1 MKAMMRKSEQGMATL
16 FTSIMILV
24 LLTGILGYL
33 NRGLFIEQKS
43 ISNQTWN
50 LQAKQAAEA
59 GIGYF
64 IANIQRDKT
73 IYLDSNNVMLTA
85 KNSALDANGNI
96 IFAENKVLGSVSA
109 LGRAS
114 AFYFQVYQIDSKTL
128 RIASTGFADCSA
140 PSGTFANWSNTCS
153 AKVVI
158 TQDLNLA
165 AVGLENSLTVKGR
178 VDVWGAVDVSM
189 RADAPLKGVTLNTGS
204 TATGAPAQ
212 FRNEKQGWADD
223 SKKNDSTLAS
233 TSNGDLFYSVFGQ
246 QPSQYLDPSKFTRY
260 QTSGGQTTAAYDNST
275 YRRLSVAEFLA
286 ECQNKNSE
294 LRRPY
299 KPKSYS
305 PTYVAGPDASF
316 TKTPR
321 GAVYWIDPSLDAGS
335 GGQINLTAGQ
345 NCIAGYSQTLTT
357 DNGTD
362 ALPGSPG
369 APVPALSNS
378 DFIPLAA
385 GDPAIGNA
393 ALAAGYS
400 YNRGVTLIFDG
411 NLTLPAKSR
420 LLTYGA
426 SYIRGN
432 LNFTGAMQI
441 NGAGIVEG
449 DLIGNGSFA
458 TKTEL
463 RHLQGLNILS
473 NFSVSRQ
480 AGRWRDYVQ

>member
-1 MKAMMRKSEQGMATL
+1 MRQSEQGMATL
-16 FTSIMILV
+16 FTSIMIL
-24 LLTGILGYL
+24 LLATGILGYL

-50 LQAKQAAEA
+50 IQARHAAEA
-59 GIGYF
+59 GIEFF
-64 IANIQRDKT
+64 IVDIQR
-73 IYLDSNNVMLTA
+73 
-85 KNSALDANGNI
+85 NSSQYLDANNVILPARNAAIDSRGNLV
-96 IFAENKVLGSVSA
+96 FSEAKVIGSLNSF
-109 LGRAS
+109 GRAS
-114 AFYFQVYQIDSKTL
+114 AYFFQVYQIDNRTL
-128 RIASTGFADCSA
+128 RIASTGFADCPA
-140 PSGTFANWSNTCS
+140 LTGTFTNWSSLCS
-153 AKVVI
+153 AKTVL

-165 AVGLENSLTVKGR
+165 AVGLANSLTVKGR

-189 RADAPLKGVTLNTGS
+189 LADAPLTGVTLNSGS
-204 TATGAPAQ
+204 TATGAPSQ
-212 FRNEKQGWADD
+212 FRNGKNGWADD
-223 SKKNDSTLAS
+223 SKKSDSTLAS
-233 TSNGDLFYSVFGQ
+233 TSSGDLFYSVFGQ
-246 QPSQYLDPSKFTRY
+246 QPSQYLDTSKFTRY

-275 YRRLSVAEFLA
+275 YRRLSVAEFNA

-299 KPKSYS
+299 KPKSYT

-316 TKTPR
+316 SKTPR

-345 NCIAGYSQTLTT
+345 NCVAGYSQTLTT
-357 DNGTD
+357 DNGT
-362 ALPGSPG
+362 G
-369 APVPALSNS
+369 AMAGPPNVAAMSGS

-393 ALAAGYS
+393 ALAASYS
-400 YNRGVTLIFDG
+400 YNRGVTLVFDG
-411 NLTLPAKSR
+411 NLTLPSKSR

-426 SYIRGN
+426 SYVRGN
-432 LNFTGAMQI
+432 LNFTGAMQF
-441 NGAGIVEG
+441 NGAGIVDG
-449 DLIGNGSFA
+449 DLIGTGSFA

-463 RHLQGLNILS
+463 RHLQGLSVLA

>member
-1 MKAMMRKSEQGMATL
+1 MRKYQQGMATL

-24 LLTGILGYL
+24 LLTGVLGYL

-73 IYLDSNNVMLTA
+73 VYLDSSNVMLA
-85 KNSALDANGNI
+85 AQQSAIDGKGNLV
-96 IFAENKVLGSVSA
+96 FAENKVIGSLTA

-114 AFYFQVYQIDSKTL
+114 AFYFQVRQIDSKTL
-128 RIASTGFADCSA
+128 RIASTGFADCSS

-153 AKVVI
+153 ARVVI

-189 RADAPLKGVTLNTGS
+189 RSDAPLKGVTLNTGS

-223 SKKNDSTLAS
+223 SKKSDSTLAS
-233 TSNGDLFYSVFGQ
+233 TSRNDLFYSVFGQ
-246 QPSQYLDPSKFTRY
+246 QPSQYLDTSKFTRY

-275 YRRLSVAEFLA
+275 YRRLSVAEFNA

-305 PTYVAGPDASF
+305 PTYAAGPDASF
-316 TKTPR
+316 SKTPR
-321 GAVYWIDPSLDAGS
+321 GAVYWIDPSLDSGS

-345 NCIAGYSQTLTT
+345 NCVAGYSQTLTT
-357 DNGTD
+357 DNGTG
-362 ALPGSPG
+362 ALPGPPNVAAMS
-369 APVPALSNS
+369 AS

-393 ALAAGYS
+393 ALTAGYS

-411 NLTLPAKSR
+411 NLTLPSKSR

-426 SYIRGN
+426 SHVRGN

-449 DLIGNGSFA
+449 DIIGNGSFA

>member
-1 MKAMMRKSEQGMATL
+1 MRKSEQGMATL
-16 FTSIMILV
+16 FTTIMILV
-24 LLTGILGYL
+24 VLTGVLGYL

-73 IYLDSNNVMLTA
+73 QFLDSNNVMLAT
-85 KNSALDANGNI
+85 KNSAIDTKGNV
-96 IFAENKVLGSVSA
+96 IFAENRVIGSVNA

-140 PSGTFANWSNTCS
+140 PSGTFANWSNNCS
-153 AKVVI
+153 ARVVI

-178 VDVWGAVDVSM
+178 VDIFGSVDVSM
-189 RADAPLKGVTLNTGS
+189 LADAPLKGVSLNAGGTVNPPTLYLNG
-204 TATGAPAQ
+204 
-212 FRNEKQGWADD
+212 KKGWADD
-223 SKKNDSTLAS
+223 SKKSDSTLAS
-233 TSNGDLFYSVFGQ
+233 TSSGDLFYSVFGQ
-246 QPSQYLDPSKFTRY
+246 QPSQYLDVSKFTLY
-260 QTSGGQTTAAYDNST
+260 QTSGGQTTAEYDNST

-299 KPKSYS
+299 KPKSYT

-316 TKTPR
+316 SKTPR

-345 NCIAGYSQTLTT
+345 NCVAGYSQTLTT
-357 DNGTD
+357 DNGTG
-362 ALPGSPG
+362 ALSGSPG
-369 APVPALSNS
+369 VSAMSS
-378 DFIPLAA
+378 TDFIPLAA

-393 ALAAGYS
+393 TLAAGYS

-411 NLTLPAKSR
+411 NVTLPSKSR

-426 SYIRGN
+426 TYVRGN
-432 LNFTGAMQI
+432 LNYTGAMQI

-449 DLIGNGSFA
+449 DIIGNGSFA

-473 NFSVSRQ
+473 NFSVSRH

>member
-1 MKAMMRKSEQGMATL
+1 MTRQSELGMATL
-16 FTSIMILV
+16 FTSIMIL
-24 LLTGILGYL
+24 LLATGILGYL

-43 ISNQTWN
+43 ITNQTWN
-50 LQAKQAAEA
+50 LQARHAAEA
-59 GIGYF
+59 GIGFF
-64 IANIQRDKT
+64 IADIQRDKT
-73 IYLDSNNVMLTA
+73 LYLDSTNVILPA
-85 KNSALDANGNI
+85 SNSALDIKGNL
-96 IFAENKVLGSVSA
+96 IFAEDKVIGSLNA

-114 AFYFQVYQIDSKTL
+114 AYFFQVYQIDSKTL
-128 RIASTGFADCSA
+128 RIASTGFADCPA
-140 PSGTFANWSNTCS
+140 LSGNFANWSNLCS
-153 AKVVI
+153 AKTVL

-165 AVGLENSLTVKGR
+165 AVGLANSLTVKGR

-189 RADAPLKGVTLNTGS
+189 LANAPLTGVSLNTGS
-204 TATGAPAQ
+204 TATGAPSQ

-223 SKKNDSTLAS
+223 SKKSDSTLAG
-233 TSNGDLFYSVFGQ
+233 TSSGDLFYSVFGQ
-246 QPSQYLDPSKFTRY
+246 QPSQYLDVSKFTRY

-275 YRRLSVAEFLA
+275 YRRLSVAEFNA

-299 KPKSYS
+299 KPKAYT
-305 PTYVAGPDASF
+305 PTYTVGPDASF

-321 GAVYWIDPSLDAGS
+321 GAVYWIDPSLDGTPGA
-335 GGQINLTAGQ
+335 IALTAGQ
-345 NCIAGYSQTLTT
+345 NCVAGYSQTLTT
-357 DNGTD
+357 DNGT
-362 ALPGSPG
+362 G
-369 APVPALSNS
+369 AMTGPPNVPAMSSS

-393 ALAAGYS
+393 TLAAGYS

-411 NLTLPAKSR
+411 NLTLPSKSR

-426 SYIRGN
+426 TYVRGN

-441 NGAGIVEG
+441 NGAGIVDG
-449 DLIGNGSFA
+449 DLLGTGSFA

-463 RHLQGLNILS
+463 RHLQGLNILA